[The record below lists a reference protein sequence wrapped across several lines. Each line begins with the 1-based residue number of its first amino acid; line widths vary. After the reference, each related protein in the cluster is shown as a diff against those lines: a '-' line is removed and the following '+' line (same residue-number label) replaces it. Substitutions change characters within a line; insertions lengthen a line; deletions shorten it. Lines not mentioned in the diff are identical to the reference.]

1 MSKILTFPN
10 GSLVSQLLRVAST
23 VLPHLKTTVII
34 KCTGN
39 TLVLSGWLLR
49 INPRKPSYC
58 LRLYQKGLMKLSVGL
73 SGFLKSVTIPDDAEV
88 EIVKPPCKEIEVT
101 TEVASNEDNH

>member
-1 MSKILTFPN
+1 MSKIVTFPD
-10 GSLVSQLLRVAST
+10 GSLVPQLLRVAST
-23 VLPHLKTTVII
+23 VLPHLKTTVTI

-58 LRLYQKGLMKLSVGL
+58 LRLYQKGSMKLSVGL

-88 EIVKPPCKEIEVT
+88 EIVKPPCKETKVT
-101 TEVASNEDNH
+101 TKVTTDEDTH